1 MKRLIFIFLFSYAIS
16 KEEPYKGTFTED
28 MKIEV
33 KNDPEG
39 CFCIDMSS
47 LSSNS
52 DFYAIFELKDGK
64 IDPNLLY
71 RSVESCD
78 ITCQTN
84 GGERTIGSPK
94 IEDKNYEFNIN
105 DENRKGKFVFIR
117 YTGFN
122 GTSLN
127 FIMRSVSSNALLI
140 GVGISVSIVF
150 VIVIVIICYCCWKK
164 VYKKKKEEMDEN
176 LQPSFVDTEKD
187 KDKDDA
193 LLN

>member
-39 CFCIDMSS
+39 C
-47 LSSNS
+47 
-52 DFYAIFELKDGK
+52 FYAIFELKDGK